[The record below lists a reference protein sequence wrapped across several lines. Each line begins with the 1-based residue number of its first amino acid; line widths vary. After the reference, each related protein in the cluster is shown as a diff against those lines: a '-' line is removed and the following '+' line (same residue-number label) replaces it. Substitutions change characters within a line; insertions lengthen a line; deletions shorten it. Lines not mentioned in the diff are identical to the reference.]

1 MNLWKLKQGF
11 QIYSLGCL
19 FDLVYKCCATLKFE
33 ILFFEMKNIIWESN
47 FNRKNQTKNSIYIV
61 NHENFYII
69 NSFCQQIDK
78 ILFHC
83 TSIFRR

>member
-33 ILFFEMKNIIWESN
+33 ILFFEMKNII
-47 FNRKNQTKNSIYIV
+47 
-61 NHENFYII
+61 
-69 NSFCQQIDK
+69 
-78 ILFHC
+78 
-83 TSIFRR
+83 